1 MLKPLRVAVLCSR
14 RCPGARDLLSDRARG
29 RSWELAAVLATE
41 EAMADGSVFDAA
53 EVPVVSHPIRAFYR
67 KRGRPL
73 SDFSVRA
80 EYDERTAR
88 LLAPFRPD
96 LLLFSSYLYVA
107 TPALLDRFG
116 GRVVNIHGSDLEQHG
131 PDGRPKYLGLRAV
144 RDAILAGET
153 ETRATAHWV
162 TEEVDLGPT
171 ILRSAAFPVSPLVA
185 AALARGDVAS
195 VKAYAFAHQEW
206 MLSEAWGPMWRAVL
220 RMVTG
225 VSLVS
230 LPLPARDALCLPL
243 PLAGEGRG
251 EGARNAA
258 IAGLSR

>member
-1 MLKPLRVAVLCSR
+1 
-14 RCPGARDLLSDRARG
+14 
-29 RSWELAAVLATE
+29 
-41 EAMADGSVFDAA
+41 
-53 EVPVVSHPIRAFYR
+53 
-67 KRGRPL
+67 
-73 SDFSVRA
+73 
-80 EYDERTAR
+80 
-88 LLAPFRPD
+88 
-96 LLLFSSYLYVA
+96 
-107 TPALLDRFG
+107 
-116 GRVVNIHGSDLEQHG
+116 
-131 PDGRPKYLGLRAV
+131 
-144 RDAILAGET
+144 
-153 ETRATAHWV
+153 
-162 TEEVDLGPT
+162 
-171 ILRSAAFPVSPLVA
+171 VA